1 MENQFLKNH
10 EVLCRARACW
20 EAMAPM
26 RASRRRQTRF
36 TYGDQWGDPAVDHN
50 GRVTTEGALAAVGG
64 RTPLS
69 NNLIRRL
76 VKCVVGRYRI
86 ERAAESPPAGVLSE
100 RYASNRLDEL
110 DARALEEFLISGVAV
125 QRVGVENRPAGSG
138 AWVDN
143 IQPDHFF
150 ISRVRDPRVT
160 DAELVGCLR
169 DMSMQELIARF
180 APGDPAKGARLR
192 ELYCSMDGG
201 ASLFDNVGSEGSV
214 SFGRAPSGLCR
225 VIEVWT
231 LEYRP
236 RLRCHDPLQA
246 VYRVMPSEVGPDVE
260 AENQRRSR
268 EGLPLISVR
277 HDHAPVWRCRWL
289 APDATLLREDD
300 SRLPDGGHPFAVK
313 LYPLIDGEVHSL
325 VEDVIDQ
332 QKHVNR
338 LITLMDNMMGA
349 AAKGVL
355 LFPTRCK
362 VDGMKWEDVTDR
374 WALPGGVIPYNA
386 TPGVEPKQVVTP
398 VGNSGAAEMLETQIR
413 LFEDVSGVSSAL
425 MGKSVSAA
433 VGAERYES
441 EVRNASVAINDLL
454 STFRDFIALRD
465 KLLASA

>member
-1 MENQFLKNH
+1 MKNH
-10 EVLCRARACW
+10 EILRQARGCW

-26 RASRRRQTRF
+26 RAARRRQRRF
-36 TYGDQWGDPAVDHN
+36 TYGDQWGDPATDIR
-50 GRVTTEGALAAVGG
+50 GRRTTEGALAAVGG
-64 RTPLS
+64 RSPLS

-76 VKCVVGRYRI
+76 VKSVVGRYRA
-86 ERAAESPPAGVLSE
+86 ERAEEPPKSGELASRYE
-100 RYASNRLDEL
+100 RNRLDEL
-110 DARALEEFLISGVAV
+110 DARMLEEFLISGMAV
-125 QRVGVENRPAGSG
+125 QRVGSETRPGGSG

-143 IQPDHFF
+143 IQPDYFF
-150 ISRVRDPRVT
+150 ISRVRDPRLT

-169 DMSMQELIARF
+169 DMSLQELLARF
-180 APGDPAKGARLR
+180 AAGDAERARALR
-192 ELYCSMDGG
+192 ELYG
-201 ASLFDNVGSEGSV
+201 AMEGRGSLFESAAQGDV
-214 SFGRAPSGLCR
+214 SFYHAPKGLCR
-225 VIEVWT
+225 VIEAWT

-236 RLRCHDPLQA
+236 TLRCHDPLEA
-246 VYRVMPSEVGPDVE
+246 VYREVPAAEARRVE
-260 AENQRRSR
+260 AENRRR
-268 EGLPLISVR
+268 AKAGLPIVEAR
-277 HDHAPVWRCRWL
+277 PDCAPVWHSRWL
-289 APDATLLREDD
+289 APDGTLLREED
-300 SRLPDGGHPFAVK
+300 SRLAGGSHPFAVK

-362 VDGMKWEDVTDR
+362 AEGMKWEDIVDR

-386 TPGVEPKQVVTP
+386 VPGIEPKQVVTP

-433 VGAERYES
+433 VGHERYES
-441 EVRNASVAINDLL
+441 EVRNSAVSINDLL
-454 STFRDFIALRD
+454 STYRDFINLRD
-465 KLLASA
+465 RLLLSV